1 MINYR
6 IVKEFLLE
14 KRRWKLQN
22 YEAVLITNKE
32 TWNHLK
38 DYFMTNVE
46 GWELN
51 VRYNYLVSSDTL
63 GSIRFLDVKNVT
75 LKDIQMFTCASQNST
90 IILDIGY
97 ESGYRG
103 GSEGVMYLISRMR
116 SKANCHSRLV
126 IV

>member
-1 MINYR
+1 MINHNF
-6 IVKEFLLE
+6 VKEFLLE
-14 KRRWKLQN
+14 KKRWELQN
-22 YEAVLITNKE
+22 YEAVLVTNKE
-32 TWNHLK
+32 TWDHLK
-38 DYFMTNVE
+38 DYFMTNVS

-51 VRYNYLVSSDTL
+51 VRYNYLVSSNTL

-90 IILDIGY
+90 VILDMDH

-116 SKANCHSRLV
+116 SVADCHSRLV
-126 IV
+126 II